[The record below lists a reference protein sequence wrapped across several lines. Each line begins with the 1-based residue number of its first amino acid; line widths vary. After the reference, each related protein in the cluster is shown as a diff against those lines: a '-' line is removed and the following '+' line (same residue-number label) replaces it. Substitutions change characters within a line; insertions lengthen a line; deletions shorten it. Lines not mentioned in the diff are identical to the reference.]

1 MLRLKANLGFLTLLL
16 PRCCCWVVLPNRRQ
30 HQQAATTII
39 HDMLVSLSALPTT
52 CRSTEETTHG
62 DGGKRPNGSRREW
75 LLQSMTTTTTKTT
88 AFLWISLLSST
99 NADAADF
106 TPGGTLVDRPV
117 GVTVGNPEA
126 SPSRKPDNSNVLFD
140 KDYYF
145 KFGTAAVWIEPDST
159 SFPATMPFTKAQQRY
174 DALKKYRDR
183 IISGIDRM
191 KEAVIKNS
199 GSDSSLIPDPAAVG
213 DFYQLRPMGLLA
225 NAMLASENS
234 GAPNELFLARWY
246 INEMHLIISDVRNI
260 ASTDGEGGK
269 ERQRLSEIL
278 KKAINSYL
286 TLLNRVITPKVGE
299 KFEYV

>member
-1 MLRLKANLGFLTLLL
+1 MT
-16 PRCCCWVVLPNRRQ
+16 
-30 HQQAATTII
+30 ATVTTP
-39 HDMLVSLSALPTT
+39 LFWTFSL
-52 CRSTEETTHG
+52 
-62 DGGKRPNGSRREW
+62 
-75 LLQSMTTTTTKTT
+75 
-88 AFLWISLLSST
+88 FST
-99 NADAADF
+99 NVYAAEF

-174 DALKKYRDR
+174 DALKKYRGR
-183 IISGIDRM
+183 ILTGIDRM
-191 KEAVIKNS
+191 KDAAFENS
-199 GSDSSLIPDPAAVG
+199 QSDSSLIADPTAVG
-213 DFYQLRPMGLLA
+213 DVYQLRPMGLLA

-246 INEMHLIISDVRNI
+246 INEMYLIMSDIRNI
-260 ASTDGEGGK
+260 VKTDGEGEK

-286 TLLNRVITPKVGE
+286 TLMNRVITPKVGE